1 MGYVELPDHV
11 PAAGGRLHGT
21 ILFDDQ
27 ELRVTVSLLKDALA
41 ELTRDVPN
49 GFIHAAPP
57 AGPIPTPAAPAQH
70 RQAPVPSAAPSA
82 GARAATTAQQ
92 PV

>member
-11 PAAGGRLHGT
+11 LAAGGRLHGT

-27 ELRVTVSLLKDALA
+27 ELRVTVNLLKDALA

-49 GFIHAAPP
+49 GVIHAAPP
-57 AGPIPTPAAPAQH
+57 AGPIPTPAAPAQQ
-70 RQAPVPSAAPSA
+70 RQAPVPPTSAS
-82 GARAATTAQQ
+82 ARAATAQH